1 LTKTKFIALVKQNG
15 GKKPKQGLR
24 FCTVRCRDKEVVNQ
38 STHENVSSSKNRR
51 YSSWPT
57 FYTQK
62 YGFVIFTNI
71 IVYEKLEPV
80 GNYKHTWKLVQ
91 LLVHSFVWKILP
103 CDNYF

>member
-1 LTKTKFIALVKQNG
+1 LAKTKFIALVKQNG

-24 FCTVRCRDKEVVNQ
+24 FCTVWCRDKEVVNQ

-80 GNYKHTWKLVQ
+80 GNYKPHMEIGTVIGAFFCVEDFTLW
-91 LLVHSFVWKILP
+91 
-103 CDNYF
+103 